1 MSIASLPFPNLNKPV
16 GAPPTQD
23 QMIADL
29 IRMSPAQRAQF
40 AQEHMDDPISLSA
53 AKYVD
58 NQIKSQAQKMIQPQ
72 GPMPPVNQSVVQS
85 IGAPMPST
93 QPMMGMGNPAQQPVN
108 PMQQQNEARLQLPGQ
123 AAAQAN
129 ELPEDS
135 GIARLPVK
143 MNFADGGIVGY
154 ADGGVARFDVG
165 GQTEADRRAL
175 LSLPYAAADVALSPF
190 RAGLNLAGMTAS
202 GLENF
207 ANRAANA
214 VTGSNLSTNLD
225 YNPNYDLGEYYNRL
239 NNPKKSL
246 AEQQRETQKAV
257 AGQGSMYDLNDPST
271 WGKRATT
278 ATDPRVEGYVA
289 PITPNAAPLPK
300 RPGQATSGPVVAS
313 KPKPQAAM
321 IRTDIPAANPMS
333 MDPAQQQRAA
343 VDSLVAAQP
352 TMMEDVPTNAMPE
365 AAKPVAKDA
374 SAMTSDDW
382 LALAAGLLSNKS
394 QYASEALGSGLQ
406 SLVSGRAARKAAES
420 QQALQAAQAKEAVGK
435 GGYYDSLAAV
445 TGPEMAA
452 KIRSLNS
459 EADRIDAIVN
469 MYPQMSNAQITQLL
483 ASARQDE
490 MRSATLQAGLPYVG
504 PEAMTRIKLQGAQ
517 GYGAMATGRY
527 HDTLA
532 QELPIKMANM
542 TMVAEAKVRGMQNAA
557 DRNQGNLMLGQINSI
572 MRNPGVVGTPDFAN
586 NMARVTQLHSAIDS
600 LGANK
605 DGGGKILQLNPA
617 TGRLE

>member
-108 PMQQQNEARLQLPGQ
+108 PMQQQSEARLQPPGQ
-123 AAAQAN
+123 AMAQAN

-135 GIARLPVK
+135 GIARLPSK

-154 ADGGVARFDVG
+154 ADGGVARFDDG
-165 GQTEADRRAL
+165 GSAYSGVLGTDVSGIPVVPPTLQELQDYQRRK
-175 LSLPYAAADVALSPF
+175 
-190 RAGLNLAGMTAS
+190 MAS
-202 GLENF
+202 
-207 ANRAANA
+207 
-214 VTGSNLSTNLD
+214 SI
-225 YNPNYDLGEYYNRL
+225 
-239 NNPKKSL
+239 
-246 AEQQRETQKAV
+246 
-257 AGQGSMYDLNDPST
+257 DLNDPYT
-271 WGKRATT
+271 WPKRATT
-278 ATDPRVEGYVA
+278 ATDPRVNGYVA
-289 PITPNAAPLPK
+289 PIADESQILRGRPTMVNDPRILGIAKNEPTKTGTAKLP
-300 RPGQATSGPVVAS
+300 A
-313 KPKPQAAM
+313 KPM
-321 IRTDIPAANPMS
+321 TRTDIPAANPMG
-333 MDPAQQQRAA
+333 MDLSQQQRSA
-343 VDSLVAAQP
+343 VDAFVESQP
-352 TMMEDVPTNAMPE
+352 TMMENVPTNAMPE
-365 AAKPVAKDA
+365 AAKPAAKNA

-406 SLVSGRAARKAAES
+406 SLVSGRAALKAAES
-420 QQALQAAQAKEAVGK
+420 QQALQAAQAQEAAGK
-435 GGYYDSLAAV
+435 GTMYSETAK
-445 TGPEMAA
+445 TIGPEAAA
-452 KIRSLNS
+452 KIRSLTS
-459 EADRIDAIVN
+459 ESDRIDAIVK
-469 MYPQMSNAQITQLL
+469 MYPQMSSAQITQLL
-483 ASARQDE
+483 ASARQDD

-504 PEAMTRIKLQGAQ
+504 PEAMARINLQGAQ
-517 GYGAMATGRY
+517 GYGAMAMGRY

-542 TMVAEAKVRGMQNAA
+542 TMVAESKVNGINNAA
-557 DRNQGNLMLGQINSI
+557 DRNQGNLMLGQLNSI
-572 MRNPGVVGTPDFAN
+572 MRNPGIPGTPEYLN
-586 NMARVTQLHSAIDS
+586 NMARVTQLHGAIDA
-600 LGANK
+600 LGAK
-605 DGGGKILQLNPA
+605 KEGGGSKVLQFNPA